1 MILNLALWFALH
13 VLFRQMWD
21 LRLVG
26 TSLELPVLSSVNVV
40 SGLLTLAAA
49 VAAFRLRVGMIS
61 LLVASSAAGGLYY
74 LLTGTAPAAH

>member
-40 SGLLTLAAA
+40 SGLLTLGAAI
-49 VAAFRLRVGMIS
+49 AAFRFRVGMIS
-61 LLVASSAAGGLYY
+61 LLVASSAAGVLYY